1 MSGIVGIINTDGAPV
16 DRDLLVRLTASLDY
30 RGPDARAVWIDGHVG
45 FGHTTLRTTDESV
58 HERQPLSLDGHVWVT
73 ADARVDGRVE
83 LRDKLGGERV
93 AGLDPVTDVELIL
106 HAYRRWD
113 TGCVDHLLGD
123 FAFAIWDGRK
133 QRLFCARDHF
143 GVKPF
148 FYARVGNVLLFGNT
162 LNCLRLHP
170 GVSDALNEVAIG
182 DFLLCGQ
189 NQDAATTTFADIQ
202 RLPGAH
208 CLALLGDQLSVSRYW
223 SLPIDGHIRYKR
235 SSDYVDHFK
244 EILCTAVDDRLR
256 TNRVAVEM
264 SGGLDSTS
272 IAATAKEMLAR
283 RGEPFD
289 IRAYSFV
296 YDRLI
301 PDQERHFSGLAAQAL
316 AIPIAYL
323 AADDYPL
330 FEPDAKTGGSIPE
343 PYYLFQQ
350 AKANADFY
358 RMVAAHGRVL
368 LTGWDGDA
376 LLSESPKLYFRELV
390 KKGELADLAGGLG
403 WYIGVKHTFPPMGIR
418 TWVKRRLGRYPV
430 RSTYPSWV
438 DPAFAARTNM
448 RARWAHYN
456 AERRPTHPTRPRTS
470 TMLCVPN
477 WWALFER
484 YDAGVTGLPIDARHP
499 LIDRRLVEYVLAIPP
514 VPWSIAKEVLRVAM
528 VGTLP
533 DAVRLRPK
541 TALAGDP
548 AVELL
553 RSFVRHWL
561 DEFEPSAKLARYVR
575 RDSVPRVAGE
585 SNSNRLWLHL
595 LPFTLNRW
603 LENVCPAPPDGTR
616 NGVMETRDRCF
627 KVN

>member
-1 MSGIVGIINTDGAPV
+1 MSGIVGIINADGAPV
-16 DRDLLVRLTASLDY
+16 DRDLLCRLTASLDY

-45 FGHTTLRTTDESV
+45 FGHTMLRTTDESV
-58 HERQPLSLDGHVWVT
+58 HERQPLSLDGNVWIT
-73 ADARVDGRVE
+73 ADARVDGRAE
-83 LRDKLGGERV
+83 LRRELGGERV
-93 AGLDPVTDVELIL
+93 AGLDTATDVELIL

-123 FAFAIWDGRK
+123 FAFAISDGPKR
-133 QRLFCARDHF
+133 RLFCARDHF

-148 FYARVGNVLLFGNT
+148 FYARVRNAFVFSNT

-170 GVSDALNEVAIG
+170 GVSDTLNEVAIG
-182 DFLLCGQ
+182 DFLLFWQ
-189 NQDAATTTFADIQ
+189 NQNPATTTFVDIQ

-208 CLALLGDQLSVSRYW
+208 FLTWSADRLSVSRYW
-223 SLPIDGHIRYKR
+223 SLPVDGHIRYKR
-235 SSDYVDHFK
+235 SSDYVDRFK
-244 EILCTAVDDRLR
+244 EILRMAVDDRLR
-256 TNRVAVEM
+256 TTRVAVEM

-289 IRAYSFV
+289 LCAYSFV

-301 PDQERHFSGLAAQAL
+301 PDRERHFSGLAAQAL
-316 AIPIAYL
+316 AIPIDYL

-330 FEPDAKTGGSIPE
+330 FEPDAKAGGSISE

-350 AKANADFY
+350 AAANADFY
-358 RMVAAHGRVL
+358 RMVAAHSRVL

-390 KKGELADLAGGLG
+390 KKGELAELAAGLG
-403 WYIGVKHTFPPMGIR
+403 WFIGVKHTLPPMGIR
-418 TWVKRRLGRYPV
+418 TWVKRKLGRYPV
-430 RSTYPSWV
+430 RSMYPSWI
-438 DPAFAARTNM
+438 DPTFAARIEL
-448 RARWAHYN
+448 RARWTQYN
-456 AERRPTHPTRPRTS
+456 AERRPTHHTRPRTS

-514 VPWSIAKEVLRVAM
+514 VPWSIAKHVLRVAM

-541 TALAGDP
+541 TGLAGNP

-553 RSFVRHWL
+553 RGSGRHWL
-561 DEFEPSAKLARYVR
+561 DEFEPSAKLANYVR
-575 RDSVPRVAGE
+575 RDSVPRIAGNG
-585 SNSNRLWLHL
+585 NSDGLWLDL

-603 LENVCPAPPDGTR
+603 LEDVFPALPDGTR
-616 NGVMETRDRCF
+616 NGEMETRDRCF
-627 KVN
+627 EVN